1 MSASVST
8 SPVSEVIVDDTTLIS
23 AAIVVTAA
31 LMLASRDVNWAMSA
45 LEKLTETVL
54 IVTARVKME

>member
-8 SPVSEVIVDDTTLIS
+8 SPVNDVIVDDTTLIS
-23 AAIVVTAA
+23 DAIVVTAA

>member
-8 SPVSEVIVDDTTLIS
+8 SPVNEVIVDDTTLIS
-23 AAIVVTAA
+23 DAIVLTAA